1 MRVSQ
6 LSVPGIVLALAAP
19 AAAQDRPPDWLKKPT
34 QSDLEAVWP
43 AQALKQ
49 GYGGKATISCV
60 LTVQGAL
67 RDCQVR
73 SESPAGGGFG
83 SAALVLA
90 SQFMMRPQLQGG
102 KPVESTVT
110 IPINFPKPDKATGS
124 HIRPNTDTDLPR
136 ERVYTGLPWR
146 AAPTYAD
153 LMAAYPAKA
162 REAQASGAVTLDCRV
177 EKTGGLSGCRK
188 LREEPERLGF
198 ADAARTL
205 APRFSTPTTDSQG
218 QSIAG
223 SRVHLRVSFDS
234 KMLTSPL
241 IGKPKWVG
249 LPQVND
255 MSAVIPEAARKA
267 GVYKSRVVLECGVIT
282 DGAVDQC
289 QVLSQ
294 EPDGL
299 GYGDAAVALSK
310 FFRLAVWTEE
320 GLPVVGGRVRIPLRF
335 DAQPPATASAG
346 AKSD

>member
-1 MRVSQ
+1 MRDSQ
-6 LSVPGIVLALAAP
+6 LMVLGIVLALAAP

-34 QSDLEAVWP
+34 QADLEAVWP
-43 AQALKQ
+43 AKALKQ
-49 GYGGKATISCV
+49 GYGGKATITCV

-73 SESPAGGGFG
+73 SESPEGGGFG

-124 HIRPNTDTDLPR
+124 HIRPVTDTELR
-136 ERVYTGLPWR
+136 GERVYTGLPWR
-146 AAPTYAD
+146 TAPTYAD
-153 LMAAYPAKA
+153 LLAAYPAKA
-162 REAQASGAVTLDCRV
+162 REAQASGAVTLDCRI
-177 EKTGGLSGCRK
+177 EKSGGLSGCRK
-188 LREEPERLGF
+188 LHEEPERLGF
-198 ADAARTL
+198 ADAARAL
-205 APRFSTPTTDSQG
+205 APRFSTPLLDSQG

-223 SRVHLRVSFDS
+223 SRVHLRISFDA
-234 KMLTSPL
+234 KMLSTPL

-249 LPQVND
+249 LPKVND
-255 MSAVIPEAARKA
+255 MSAVIPAAARQA
-267 GVYKSRVVLECGVIT
+267 GVYKARIVLECGVVA

-289 QVLSQ
+289 QVVSQ
-294 EPDGL
+294 DPGGL

-335 DAQPPATASAG
+335 DAEPAPAEAA
-346 AKSD
+346 AKAN